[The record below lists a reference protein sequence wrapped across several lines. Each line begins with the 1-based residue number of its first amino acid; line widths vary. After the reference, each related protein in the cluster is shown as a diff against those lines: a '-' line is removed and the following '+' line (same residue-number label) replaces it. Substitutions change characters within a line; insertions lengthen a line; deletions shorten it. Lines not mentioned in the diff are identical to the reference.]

1 MEFSSHHINDPVLP
15 SQEEVILARETSRKL
30 AQSIEPEQIM
40 SLKIQNQDGKEVA
53 MDLPASAVR
62 LLLDILEQMAN
73 GNAVTLTPLHAELT
87 TNQAAELLRVS
98 RPFLIKLLDEGEIPY
113 RKVGRNRRI
122 LAKDILAYRRANFE
136 NRSKV
141 LDELTEQAQELNW
154 GYD

>member
-122 LAKDILAYRRANFE
+122 LAKDVLAYRQANFE
-136 NRSKV
+136 KRSKV

>member
-1 MEFSSHHINDPVLP
+1 MAFSSNHINDPVLP

-40 SLKIQNQDGKEVA
+40 SFKIQSQDGKEVA
-53 MDLPASAVR
+53 MELPASAVR

-87 TNQAAELLRVS
+87 SNQAAELLRVS

-122 LAKDILAYRRANFE
+122 LAKDILAYRQANFE
-136 NRSKV
+136 KRSKV